1 MAATV
6 CGGVFAGVF
15 MDYLIVVACTLQISS
30 QCATWCRFSHISRG
44 LRYLLVW
51 FLNPPTPHRVV
62 CASSSMAAR
71 GRCCLWT
78 RGSPPPPL
86 PGRAH
91 HHVLLPLVPRLVL
104 ASSSG
109 PGLKIR
115 SSGSF
120 TVSHLLLIVF
130 DITLM
135 ACEQDGEALLIDQSC
150 ECWSV

>member
-15 MDYLIVVACTLQISS
+15 MDYLIVVACTLQMSS
-30 QCATWCRFSHISRG
+30 QCATWCRFSHLSG
-44 LRYLLVW
+44 FAVSSHLVW
-51 FLNPPTPHRVV
+51 N
-62 CASSSMAAR
+62 
-71 GRCCLWT
+71 
-78 RGSPPPPL
+78 PPPP
-86 PGRAH
+86 PRFVRPPANWSMATREEGVAFEQEDPPTSSRKSP
-91 HHVLLPLVPRLVL
+91 PLCVAFPCSRLVL

-115 SSGSF
+115 LSGSF

-135 ACEQDGEALLIDQSC
+135 ACEQDGEALLIDQSY
-150 ECWSV
+150 EC